1 MLGWLVDRSVAH
13 WLARS
18 LARSLGCS
26 ICRLVPYLD
35 GCFVRWLM
43 VGRSLNWLV
52 TCFLFLPILPYRFHI
67 KLKYIRENS
76 SDGSLAFYTEQH
88 STQSRLVVPTTVD
101 GTAVCLFHPIDS
113 CPTSEDGR
121 GTRFRK
127 FCVLIISRKQVEFE
141 I

>member
-1 MLGWLVDRSVAH
+1 LLSWLVDRSVAH

-26 ICRLVPYLD
+26 IGLLVPYLD
-35 GCFVRWLM
+35 GCFVRWLK

-52 TCFLFLPILPYRFHI
+52 TCVLFLPILPYRFRI
-67 KLKYIRENS
+67 KLKYIRGNS
-76 SDGSLAFYTEQH
+76 SNGSLAFYTEQH
-88 STQSRLVVPTTVD
+88 STQSCLVVPTKVA

-113 CPTSEDGR
+113 YPTREDGR

-127 FCVLIISRKQVEFE
+127 LCVLIISRKQVEFK